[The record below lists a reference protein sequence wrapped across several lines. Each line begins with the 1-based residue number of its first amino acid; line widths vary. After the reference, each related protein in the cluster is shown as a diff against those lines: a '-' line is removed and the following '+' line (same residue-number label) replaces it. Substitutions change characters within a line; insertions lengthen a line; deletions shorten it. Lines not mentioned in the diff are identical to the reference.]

1 MNQFER
7 DVILHTLDQHRYNLT
22 RTAEHLKI
30 SRHALRYRMQRLN
43 IQTDAEADEEG
54 TPAAGREVTPC

>member
-1 MNQFER
+1 MGSFER
-7 DVILHTLDQHRYNLT
+7 DLITSVLEQHHFSLT

-43 IQTDAEADEEG
+43 IGSGSDTEED
-54 TPAAGREVTPC
+54 TASAVTRERA